1 MMYIILAYDV
11 GTKRVSKV
19 MKVVKKYLLPVQKS
33 VYEGFI
39 TESKLKSLKK
49 ELTDKIEPEKDGIL
63 IYKFSGYGLPDKD
76 ILGKNKGEDRFI
88 L

>member
-1 MMYIILAYDV
+1 MYIVLVYDV
-11 GTKRVSKV
+11 ESKRVSKV
-19 MKVVKKYLLPVQKS
+19 MKTVKKYLMPVQKS

-49 ELTDKIEPEKDGIL
+49 ELFDKIEPEKDGII
-63 IYKFSGYGLPDKD
+63 IYKFSGYGLPVKD
-76 ILGKNKGEDRFI
+76 ILGKNKGENRNI

>member
-1 MMYIILAYDV
+1 MYIVLAYDV
-11 GTKRVSKV
+11 NSKRESKV

-39 TESKLKSLKK
+39 TEGKLKSLKK
-49 ELTDKIEPEKDGIL
+49 ELIDKIEPEKDGVI
-63 IYKFSGYGLPDKD
+63 IYKFSGYGLPIKD
-76 ILGKNKGEDRFI
+76 VLGVNKGENRNI

>member
-1 MMYIILAYDV
+1 MYIVLAYDV
-11 GTKRVSKV
+11 NSKRVSKV

-39 TESKLKSLKK
+39 TEGKLKALKK
-49 ELTDKIEPEKDGIL
+49 ELIDKIEPEKDGVI
-63 IYKFSGYGLPDKD
+63 IYKFSGYGLPVKD
-76 ILGKNKGEDRFI
+76 ILGKNKGENRNI

>member
-1 MMYIILAYDV
+1 MYIVLAYDV
-11 GTKRVSKV
+11 NSKRVSKV

-39 TESKLKSLKK
+39 TEGKLKSLKK
-49 ELTDKIEPEKDGIL
+49 ELIDKIEPEKDGVI
-63 IYKFSGYGLPDKD
+63 IYKFSGYGLPVKD
-76 ILGKNKGEDRFI
+76 VLGINKGENRNI

>member
-1 MMYIILAYDV
+1 MFVVLAYDV
-11 GTKRVSKV
+11 QSKRVSKV
-19 MKVVKKYLLPVQKS
+19 MKTVKKYLPAVQKS

-49 ELTDKIEPEKDGIL
+49 ELREIIVAEKDSIV
-63 IYKFSGYGLPDKD
+63 IYKFSGYGLPTKD
-76 ILGKNKGEDRFI
+76 LLGKDSEPGDYI

>member
-1 MMYIILAYDV
+1 MMYIVLVYDV
-11 GTKRVSKV
+11 DSKRVSKV
-19 MKVVKKYLLPVQKS
+19 MKIVKKYLLPVQKS

-49 ELTDKIEPEKDGIL
+49 ELVDKIIPEKDGVV
-63 IYKFSGYGLPDKD
+63 IYKFSGYGLPTKD
-76 ILGKNKGEDRFI
+76 ILGKNWGENRSI

>member
-1 MMYIILAYDV
+1 MYIVLAYDV
-11 GTKRVSKV
+11 NSKRVSKV

-39 TESKLKSLKK
+39 TEGKLKSLKK
-49 ELTDKIEPEKDGIL
+49 ELIDKIEPEKDGII
-63 IYKFSGYGLPDKD
+63 IYKFSGYGLPVKD
-76 ILGKNKGEDRFI
+76 ILGKNKEENRNI

>member
-1 MMYIILAYDV
+1 MYIVLAYDV
-11 GTKRVSKV
+11 GSERVSKV
-19 MKVVKKYLLPVQKS
+19 MKITKKYLLPVQKS

-49 ELTDKIEPEKDGIL
+49 ELMERIEPEKDGII
-63 IYKFSGYGLPDKD
+63 IYKFSGYGLPVKD
-76 ILGKNKGEDRFI
+76 ILGKNRGCDRNI